1 MLERSVNV
9 QSMSRMF
16 LLLLCPNLRRGARN
30 VNKQTNQSAR
40 VSESGN
46 ATICGLSRANLT
58 KVVQN
63 SVSPREPLNS
73 ERRGYILHENSVARK
88 SIKEIFTKMP
98 PSQLKRLKNSL
109 REKGVVSQQKSKRQK
124 KRASKDGSGRDE
136 RAQRS
141 AALQSIREQFNLF
154 ETRMLIR
161 EKHDVAISNGDKV
174 AKNLVVG
181 RPGVTRGLGE
191 ENVRLP
197 HNHKRFYLADSL
209 ILSAEK
215 LSWWKCS
222 KGRKSAVFWIED
234 LGKTTQR

>member
-1 MLERSVNV
+1 
-9 QSMSRMF
+9 
-16 LLLLCPNLRRGARN
+16 
-30 VNKQTNQSAR
+30 
-40 VSESGN
+40 
-46 ATICGLSRANLT
+46 
-58 KVVQN
+58 
-63 SVSPREPLNS
+63 
-73 ERRGYILHENSVARK
+73 
-88 SIKEIFTKMP
+88 MP
-98 PSQLKRLKNSL
+98 PSQLKKLKNSL
-109 REKGVVSQQKSKRQK
+109 REKGVVGQQKSKRQK

-141 AALQSIREQFNLF
+141 AALQSIREQFNPF

-161 EKHDVAISNGDKV
+161 EKHDVAISKGDKV
-174 AKNLVVG
+174 AKNLVVR